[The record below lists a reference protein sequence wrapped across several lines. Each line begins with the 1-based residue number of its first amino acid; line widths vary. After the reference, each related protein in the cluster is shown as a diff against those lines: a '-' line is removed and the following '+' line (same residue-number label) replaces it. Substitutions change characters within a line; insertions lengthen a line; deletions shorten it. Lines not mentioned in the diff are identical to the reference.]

1 MGRAS
6 RPLFRNFEHM
16 QTLQVVGLILLGLF
30 LFICVLAGFG
40 HLTRGTP
47 ISRVRPLDD
56 DEPPAVSTRAF
67 IELIQRA
74 AGAELHHGNAVEI
87 LLNGDETYP
96 RLWSDL
102 RAARQ
107 SITLQLYYCQP
118 GRMADELKSILLERA
133 RAGVHV
139 LYLHDAF
146 GSQKLTKEYLR
157 ELRDGG
163 VEVCRFRPTHWYE
176 LHKAHNRSHIRVVV
190 IDGHVAYTGGFG
202 IDDKWYGDGRTN
214 DGWRDTN
221 ARFVGP
227 AVAQHQA
234 IFVAG
239 WAEAARDL
247 LTGDILFPPSDGEG
261 DGGAFAASV
270 HCAPTVG
277 STVSERLL
285 ALTVA
290 GARERL
296 YISNAYFVPDDDFRR
311 MLVDAVGRGVDV
323 RIVTAGYK
331 TDTKLT
337 WRASHARYEELL
349 AGGVRIY
356 EYQPAM
362 MHAKTLVA
370 DGVWSIVG
378 TVNFDNRS
386 FALNDESVL
395 MVHDP
400 SVGEMLERVYRDDL
414 THTKEIRLDEWRRRP
429 LHHRAS
435 ERFATLFSRLL

>member
-1 MGRAS
+1 
-6 RPLFRNFEHM
+6 M
-16 QTLQVVGLILLGLF
+16 QVLQVVGLILLGLF

-56 DEPPAVSTRAF
+56 GEPPAVSTKAF
-67 IELIQRA
+67 VELIQRA
-74 AGAELHHGNAVEI
+74 AGSELHRGNAVEV

-118 GRMADELKSILLERA
+118 GRMADELKTILLDRA
-133 RAGVHV
+133 RAGVKV

-146 GSQKLTKEYLR
+146 GSSKLTKEYLA

-163 VEVCRFRPTHWYE
+163 VEVCKFRPTHWYE
-176 LHKAHNRSHIRVVV
+176 LHKAQHRSHIRVVV
-190 IDGHVAYTGGFG
+190 IDGRLAYTGGFG

-221 ARFVGP
+221 VRFAGP

-247 LTGDILFPPSDGEG
+247 LTGDILFPPSDGNG
-261 DGGAFAASV
+261 NGGAFASAV

-285 ALTVA
+285 ALSVT

-296 YISNAYFVPDDDFRR
+296 FISNAYFVPDDDFRR
-311 MLVDAVGRGVDV
+311 LLTDAVRRGVDV
-323 RIVTAGYK
+323 RVLTAGHK

-337 WRASHARYEELL
+337 WRASHARYAELL
-349 AGGVRIY
+349 EGGVRIY
-356 EYQPAM
+356 EYQPSM

-370 DGVWSIVG
+370 DGLWSIIG

-395 MVHDP
+395 MVHDA
-400 SVGEMLERVYRDDL
+400 SVGETLERIYRDDL
-414 THTKEIRLDEWRRRP
+414 TRAKEIRLEEWRRRP
-429 LHHRAS
+429 LRHRLS
-435 ERFATLFSRLL
+435 ERVATLFSRLL